1 MKSISTIKTLKGKT
15 VLLRA
20 DFNVPINGNKVLDP
34 FRIRAVL
41 QTLKH
46 LKKLGANIIIIS
58 HAGDDGEQTLAP
70 IAKIL
75 SKDVPTVFAPDFRTS
90 KKFFNTK
97 TRVVLCENIRRE
109 KGEKKNDSKLAKELA
124 SLADVYVNDAFP
136 VSHRAHASIAGVPKY
151 LPSFAGLQLEKEVKH
166 LSQAITKPK
175 KPFIFLLGGAKF
187 ETKMPL
193 IKKFISLADYVFV
206 GGALANDFL
215 KADGFEVGT
224 SLVEGGY
231 NLKPLLK
238 NKRLL
243 LPLDV
248 VVTDGKKTRTCAVEG
263 VEKNEKIVD
272 VGPES
277 AKLLSQAL
285 AKAHTVL
292 WNGPFG
298 MYKQA
303 NGRAST
309 ETALKA
315 LAKNKQC
322 FSVIGGGDIVA
333 VVSSMKLEK
342 KFSFVSTG
350 GGATLEFLAKGTLPG
365 IKALK

>member
-1 MKSISTIKTLKGKT
+1 

-20 DFNVPINGNKVLDP
+20 DFNVPFSGNKVLDP
-34 FRIRAVL
+34 FRITAVL
-41 QTLKH
+41 PTLKY
-46 LKKLGANIIIIS
+46 LKKLGANIIIVS
-58 HAGDDGEQTLAP
+58 HAGDDGEQSLAP
-70 IAKIL
+70 VAKLLAKSIPVTFVA
-75 SKDVPTVFAPDFRTS
+75 SFRDIPRIVSTGSPRVF
-90 KKFFNTK
+90 
-97 TRVVLCENIRRE
+97 LCENIRRE
-109 KGEKKNDSKLAKELA
+109 AGEKKNDMKLAKELA
-124 SLADVYVNDAFP
+124 SLADLYVNDAFP

-151 LPSFAGLQLEKEVKH
+151 LSAYAGLQMEKEVKH

-193 IKKFISLADYVFV
+193 IKKFISRADYVFV

-231 NLKPLLK
+231 NLKPLLA

-248 VVTDGKKTRTCAVEG
+248 VVTDGKKTRSCSVES
-263 VEKNEKIVD
+263 VEKNEMIVD
-272 VGPES
+272 IGPES
-277 AKLLSQAL
+277 AKLLSQAI

-303 NGRAST
+303 NGKAGT
-309 ETALKA
+309 ETVLKA
-315 LAKNKQC
+315 LAKNKKC